1 MKTPKQLNLPKK
13 FQDWR
18 PGQGELVEQIAG
30 SPEKV
35 FLLDAPTGTGKSL
48 IGIAAHQTR
57 VLSKTAKEVLA
68 RLSGKSEG
76 AYEHQCV
83 YVTRTK
89 QLQDQILQEFP
100 RAKTIKGRAN
110 YPCLKHEKDFPN
122 YTAEDCTHTEANS
135 CNERHMHLDS
145 VGVTIECPYF
155 KAKRIALGAPLAV
168 LNTSYFLTEVNG
180 PGMFSGAD
188 LLIIDEIDA
197 LENGLMNYI
206 QLKVTTKQLNRLGLE
221 LPKDPHSLQGWLV
234 WADALNLWEKT
245 SMMQEVLDK
254 IPESDWTDIEI
265 DIHRQNNRLRNF
277 EMKIK
282 AFVAEVNDSW
292 IFFEEKN
299 EQETTWIFK
308 PVRVDAYAEH
318 YLWRHAKKF
327 LGMSG
332 TILDPKVM
340 AEDLGIENWDYAKSS
355 CPFPLANRPIYYT
368 PVANLTRKTMEQ
380 ELPKL
385 GFIVSKILER
395 YPLEKVLVHTTSY
408 AIRDYL
414 MRYLEETIQGR
425 GWARLMT
432 HDNNDREVRLAE
444 FKRTLEPDVML
455 SPSFDR
461 GVDLPDDLC
470 RCIIICKVPYVSLG
484 DPQVKARMKMPGG
497 EKWYLLKAAQTI
509 MQMSGRGVRNEMDH
523 CDCYILDKQFGFLL
537 SRMRSFF
544 PQWWLDAIRRGEL

>member
-30 SPEKV
+30 SPEEV

-48 IGIAAHQTR
+48 VGIAVHQTR
-57 VLSKTAKEVLA
+57 VLSKTGREVLA
-68 RLSGKSEG
+68 RLSGKPEVT
-76 AYEHQCV
+76 YEHQCIF
-83 YVTRTK
+83 VTRTK

-100 RAKTIKGRAN
+100 GAKTMKGRAN

-122 YTAEDCTHTEANS
+122 YSAEDCTHTEGNP
-135 CNERHMHLDS
+135 CDKYRPY
-145 VGVTIECPYF
+145 ECPYF
-155 KAKRIALGAPLAV
+155 KAKRIAMKAPLAV

-180 PGMFSGAD
+180 PGMFSGPD
-188 LLIIDEIDA
+188 LLIIDEIDT
-197 LENGLMNYI
+197 LESELMNFI
-206 QLKVTTKQLNRLGLE
+206 QLKITTKQLNRFGLE

-234 WADALNLWEKT
+234 WADALNIWEKT
-245 SMMQEVLDK
+245 SMMQKVLDTV
-254 IPESDWTDIEI
+254 PESEWTDVEI
-265 DIHRQNNRLRNF
+265 NMHKQNNRLKNF
-277 EMKIK
+277 EAKIK

-340 AEDLGIENWDYAKSS
+340 AEDLGIDNWDYAKSS

-368 PVANLTRKTMEQ
+368 PAANLTRNSMVM
-380 ELPKL
+380 ELPAL
-385 GFIVSKILER
+385 ARGVAKIMDK
-395 YPLEKVLVHTTSY
+395 YPNDKILVHTTSFQ
-408 AIRDYL
+408 IRDYL
-414 MRYLEETIQGR
+414 WKQLDSERVMSHTTWEREEM
-425 GWARLMT
+425 L
-432 HDNNDREVRLAE
+432 DL
-444 FKRTLEPDVML
+444 FKEYTEPVVML

-544 PQWWLDAIRRGEL
+544 PQWWLDALVRGEL